1 MQTAARTKWMAFG
14 IRSDNSKIVEVAARK
29 HFHFD
34 RDRAVETLIQVL
46 AHAKKSVHSK
56 QETKKNTEN
65 IVVETHLEWQQNI
78 VGCKSILAI
87 ALSSFVCFH
96 ESQRM
101 KKKAQKKSNAYHHI
115 YTKLFAIH
123 FKFKLNLISL
133 LVFFRDLFFSSKW
146 VGFDGKKSTKCSCS

>member
-56 QETKKNTEN
+56 QE
-65 IVVETHLEWQQNI
+65 
-78 VGCKSILAI
+78 
-87 ALSSFVCFH
+87 
-96 ESQRM
+96 
-101 KKKAQKKSNAYHHI
+101 KKKEHRKY
-115 YTKLFAIH
+115 
-123 FKFKLNLISL
+123 
-133 LVFFRDLFFSSKW
+133 
-146 VGFDGKKSTKCSCS
+146 SC